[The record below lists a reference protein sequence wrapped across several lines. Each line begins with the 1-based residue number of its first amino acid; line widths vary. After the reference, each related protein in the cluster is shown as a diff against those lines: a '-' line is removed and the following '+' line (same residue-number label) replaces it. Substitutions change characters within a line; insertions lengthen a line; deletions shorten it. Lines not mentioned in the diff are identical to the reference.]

1 MEKLWTTEETA
12 QYLGVTEADVEQL
25 VRQGRLTAYKLGG
38 RFVRFRP
45 AQAQSLRGAVQ
56 PGPARRRSQGWWQ
69 QARDFVYFYD
79 FYLVSATC
87 LAVLVVYL
95 IAS

>member
-12 QYLGVTEADVEQL
+12 RYLEVAEADVEQL
-25 VRQGRLTAYKLGG
+25 VRQGRLTSYKLGG

-45 AQAQSLRGAVQ
+45 AQVQSLKGMVH
-56 PGPARRRSQGWWQ
+56 PGPSRRRGQGWWQ
-69 QARDFVYFYD
+69 QVRDFMYFYD
-79 FYLVSATC
+79 FYLVSATS

-95 IAS
+95 IAC